1 MGILMTMLNERRS
14 RNGVTY
20 FQPMSRRRVPD
31 LTDRLVALIMAG
43 GLVVSLLLAVAL
55 TLGLVWLITV
65 IVADLARRLGL

>member
-1 MGILMTMLNERRS
+1 MSLDLHEQRRS

-20 FQPMSRRRVPD
+20 AMPMSRRRAPD
-31 LTDRLVALIMAG
+31 LTERLAALIIAG

-55 TLGLVWLITV
+55 TLGLVWLICV

>member
-1 MGILMTMLNERRS
+1 MSLDLHEQRRS

-20 FQPMSRRRVPD
+20 AMSRRRAPD
-31 LTDRLVALIMAG
+31 LTERLVALVLAG
-43 GLVVSLLLAVAL
+43 GLVASLLLAVAL

>member
-1 MGILMTMLNERRS
+1 MSLDLHEQRRS

-20 FQPMSRRRVPD
+20 SQPMSRRRAPD
-31 LTDRLVALIMAG
+31 LTERLAGLVVAG
-43 GLVVSLLLAVAL
+43 GLVMSLLLAVAL

>member
-1 MGILMTMLNERRS
+1 MTSLLNERRS
-14 RNGVTY
+14 SNGVSQT
-20 FQPMSRRRVPD
+20 FRRRAPD
-31 LTDRLVALIMAG
+31 LTDRVVALILAG

>member
-1 MGILMTMLNERRS
+1 MSLDLHEQRRS

-20 FQPMSRRRVPD
+20 SQPMSRRRAPD
-31 LTDRLVALIMAG
+31 LTERLAALIIAG

>member
-1 MGILMTMLNERRS
+1 VTLDLHEQRRS

-20 FQPMSRRRVPD
+20 SQAMSRRRAPD
-31 LTDRLVALIMAG
+31 LTERLVALVLAG
-43 GLVVSLLLAVAL
+43 GLVASLLLAVAL